1 MTIGKIMA
9 GFALLVA
16 GLLQAEEFQVSKV
29 IHPVVEKLGPP
40 EFYLDEPEMFAIS
53 TSSEEASRHVKQGVA
68 LFNAPWDFEA
78 YRHFCAAAQNDPD
91 CLMAYWGIVMSL
103 SGNVSEFITQRTA
116 AAERLLDLLEA
127 KPAVGV
133 EIEQAYGLAAVRL
146 ISSGAG
152 DAAETFLKASERFP
166 ADRQSKLLGNFL
178 MRDGYEPNGKPR
190 IRQQTV
196 NQEIRKLIE
205 ANGDRNELLSFW
217 IMSLSEAP
225 AGAVDLKKDALPV
238 ARKLARLK
246 PDFPPF
252 QLMASHVEARCGNA
266 SLAIGYALKARD
278 LYAAYMKKQSVTV
291 ADCGG
296 WVRAQVYLATL
307 YTEKG
312 DFTKALPIA
321 KELAKLPLE
330 KERIYAK
337 GSALLL
343 WEGRTLGARLY
354 ASRTTMA
361 SFDAGQALLDS
372 LPKEQWF
379 EEKSLVGTYRDGLVL
394 YLAARKAL
402 VNNDMKA
409 AKGLHARI
417 MKQGAAIAS
426 QRKLARASS
435 SYSEWFRAA
444 ANLGVLASE
453 LQGLIAE
460 KEEGG
465 LKLAA
470 ANWYRNAI
478 DQQALPAS
486 LLPPSLPYPIEK
498 RLAWFYI
505 YQGKK
510 QEALEVALEGLKRRP
525 NHLEMLKV
533 YKEVL
538 SRLGQK
544 EKAAQVQ
551 KTIKLVSQ

>member
-16 GLLQAEEFQVSKV
+16 GLLQAEEFQVSKG
-29 IHPVVEKLGPP
+29 IHPVGGKLGPP

-152 DAAETFLKASERFP
+152 DAAETFLKASDRFP

-266 SLAIGYALKARD
+266 
-278 LYAAYMKKQSVTV
+278 V

-296 WVRAQVYLATL
+296 WVRAQAYLATL

-372 LPKEQWF
+372 LPKDQWF